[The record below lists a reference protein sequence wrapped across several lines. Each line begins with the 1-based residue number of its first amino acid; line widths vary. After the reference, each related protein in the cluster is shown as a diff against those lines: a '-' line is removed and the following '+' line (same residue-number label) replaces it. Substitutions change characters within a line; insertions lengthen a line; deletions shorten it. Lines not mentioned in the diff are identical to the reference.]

1 MAITPYKGKTTWDAA
16 VFYTPYV
23 PLIVQ
28 QMNIKKEPVVNA
40 IKLIYDTPDFNPRV
54 RFSPRFCVRIDPS
67 ARVSSLT
74 KIKFFRDAVK
84 WCKDNAGT
92 VDKDWVVDGNYD
104 RVWFRD
110 QKVIVLFKLT
120 FDGFD
125 KT

>member
-1 MAITPYKGKTTWDAA
+1 MKAPYKGKTTFDAGM
-16 VFYTPYV
+16 FYAPHI
-23 PLIVQ
+23 PL
-28 QMNIKKEPVVNA
+28 QMVKQAIQVNA

-92 VDKDWVVDGNYD
+92 VDKDWVVDGNFD